1 MLLATYIYTACLPRW
16 KLHTLPSEMTSLPI
30 HVVQQMFSCS
40 HTKLHIQPA
49 FSLASRD
56 EKAAQRVRSPK
67 SPRVH
72 SGPLC
77 KGFRTPDPEGNVM
90 NQSTEMS
97 PLVSMMFQTFL
108 NPLKFLM
115 EVFNILVSLNVS
127 LYFS

>member
-1 MLLATYIYTACLPRW
+1 MWYSKCSAAVTHKYIYNQL
-16 KLHTLPSEMTSLPI
+16 I
-30 HVVQQMFSCS
+30 F
-40 HTKLHIQPA
+40 
-49 FSLASRD
+49 LASRD
-56 EKAAQRVRSPK
+56 VKAAQRVRSPK

-77 KGFRTPDPEGNVM
+77 KGFRTFDPEGNVM
-90 NQSTEMS
+90 NQSTEVS